1 MLKWRL
7 DPLRLTKIVR
17 DNGSNVVKACDELG
31 VDHLSCVAH
40 SLHLVVSGALSKT
53 RDEVDETTV
62 VQAQGVNFEDMAEP
76 EPGEERWVEDPVVE
90 VQTIEQLEQ
99 ELEQLALRSSP
110 TSDVPSNDE
119 SVDLL
124 TDDSLDEGLLD
135 SCLSARA
142 VTQIMNAMKKAMNET
157 RKHVTSFRK
166 IVTFFNKSAKGKSRL
181 KALQKVSQPL
191 TVIADVATRWNST
204 HHMLR
209 RLLELRPALQN
220 FLEYIQTSVGKE
232 EFSDVKIARPTGE
245 MWFHIQCLDKL
256 LVSFDG
262 MTTLLSGETYA
273 TMPLILPSLR
283 LLETRLQNKKVFAK
297 VAKGELYSGPTLR
310 RMHLVPRL
318 FLLLLRKRFSKL
330 PDDVK
335 SCCLQHPHFAHG
347 KFLQD
352 DEKIA
357 AALFLE
363 NEAMRLTGADGV
375 DFDPNTSVDVSSDE
389 EDDFTSELLGL
400 TRKPPTRE
408 LASPE
413 ELSLRDTVKA
423 ELKLYFDKCEL
434 LKRQRT
440 RPERVKR

>member
-1 MLKWRL
+1 
-7 DPLRLTKIVR
+7 
-17 DNGSNVVKACDELG
+17 
-31 VDHLSCVAH
+31 
-40 SLHLVVSGALSKT
+40 
-53 RDEVDETTV
+53 
-62 VQAQGVNFEDMAEP
+62 
-76 EPGEERWVEDPVVE
+76 
-90 VQTIEQLEQ
+90 
-99 ELEQLALRSSP
+99 
-110 TSDVPSNDE
+110 
-119 SVDLL
+119 
-124 TDDSLDEGLLD
+124 
-135 SCLSARA
+135 
-142 VTQIMNAMKKAMNET
+142 
-157 RKHVTSFRK
+157 
-166 IVTFFNKSAKGKSRL
+166 
-181 KALQKVSQPL
+181 
-191 TVIADVATRWNST
+191 
-204 HHMLR
+204 MLR

-375 DFDPNTSVDVSSDE
+375 DFDPNTSVDVIRKYFGGVATSVPSERCFSAAGNAVTNRRNKLTGDNVRDIIFLHSNQDPGADADESNGSS
-389 EDDFTSELLGL
+389 
-400 TRKPPTRE
+400 
-408 LASPE
+408 
-413 ELSLRDTVKA
+413 
-423 ELKLYFDKCEL
+423 
-434 LKRQRT
+434 
-440 RPERVKR
+440 